1 MATEIFLNF
10 DKEIDEFFLFSLLN
24 EDNSE
29 MIAYVLSSAN
39 KIYPNESLNEAEDM
53 NIWNVLSTLQKP

>member
-29 MIAYVLSSAN
+29 MIAYVLSSAH
-39 KIYPNESLNEAEDM
+39 KFYPNESLNEAEDM

>member
-39 KIYPNESLNEAEDM
+39 KFYPNESLNEAEDM
-53 NIWNVLSTLQKP
+53 NI